1 MTVTSQET
9 QLELER
15 IVQQIAQALE
25 PEQIILF
32 GSRARGDARLDS
44 DADLLVITKEGDPH
58 ELSKAAFK
66 AAKGRTIVLDIVAI
80 PRSYFDRRLREG
92 SVFFKAALKDSQVLY
107 GA

>member
-1 MTVTSQET
+1 MTLTPEET
-9 QLELER
+9 RLELQRIVER
-15 IVQQIAQALE
+15 IAEALE

-92 SVFFKAALKDSQVLY
+92 SVFLRQL
-107 GA
+107 

>member
-1 MTVTSQET
+1 MTQGEA
-9 QLELER
+9 QLELDR
-15 IVQQIAQALE
+15 IVQRIAEALE

-44 DADLLVITKEGDPH
+44 DVDLLVITKDGDPH

-66 AAKGRTIVLDIVAI
+66 AAKGRTIVLDIVAV
-80 PRSYFDRRLREG
+80 PRVYFEQRLREG
-92 SVFFKAALKDSQVLY
+92 SVFFKMAMKDSRVLY